1 MMALF
6 YLDYEVNHFMQV
18 LIIRHA
24 DAENQAKTDELRPL
38 SSKGKADMWEN
49 AQGLKQI
56 VPQIDRIAHSPLL
69 RAQQTA
75 EIIAQIYLEVPME
88 ILHPLAP
95 GHSMTAI
102 LTYLQQQAQI
112 APIIAL
118 VGHEPSL
125 GQLANWLLTGQVGQ
139 WMPLKKGAVCSLE
152 FPNQIEVGQAILNWM
167 FRPKQLRQLVD

>member
-1 MMALF
+1 
-6 YLDYEVNHFMQV
+6 MQV

-24 DAENQAKTDELRPL
+24 DAENEAKTDELRSL

-56 VPQIDRIAHSPLL
+56 VPQIDHIAHSPLL

-75 EIIAQIYLEVPME
+75 EIIAQVYSKVPLE

-95 GHSMTAI
+95 GHPMIAI

-118 VGHEPSL
+118 VGHEPTL
-125 GQLANWLLTGQVGQ
+125 GQLASWLLTGQVGQ

-152 FPNQIEVGQAILNWM
+152 FSHQLEVGQAILNWM
-167 FRPKQLRQLVD
+167 LRPKQLRQLVD